1 MKATTVSP
9 TICPECGHRF
19 PPGAPEPSRCPDCG
33 RQCTGYGEA
42 EEMKRP
48 LPDEIPVTPEER
60 SRWRKS
66 FWGLFFIGPV
76 FAVGLLFFSR
86 DILRSLPPELRE
98 YAALGSHPLLPLCF
112 SAVGAAFCLA
122 KLWHPRRRFS
132 DILAYA
138 FLNTILVL
146 AIYGLLFLAGV
157 AIIHALGVDLIP

>member
-1 MKATTVSP
+1 
-9 TICPECGHRF
+9 
-19 PPGAPEPSRCPDCG
+19 
-33 RQCTGYGEA
+33 
-42 EEMKRP
+42 MKRP

-76 FAVGLLFFSR
+76 FAVVLLFFSR
-86 DILRSLPPELRE
+86 DILRSLPPVLRE
-98 YAALGSHPLLPLCF
+98 YAAFGFHPLLPLCF

-138 FLNTILVL
+138 FLNSILII
-146 AIYGLLFLAGV
+146 AMYGLLVPAGV
-157 AIIHALGVDLIP
+157 AILRALDVDLIP